1 MADNYLERKMEELR
15 SGKIGTTPTRH
26 YAVKRNQLVYP
37 YKTLRVLIASDQR
50 RFLRQYADVFR
61 IHEGRIA
68 IFNTCPESE
77 TDLGDS
83 HGCRYQEISIADYE
97 DAFSNLIKAWRDI
110 DVVIMLDPIPGLQA
124 LLCKHVESVPY
135 PNEWGMPVLEVGNGI
150 LTRHSTPDYIPH
162 PSSAKDIPDNPAA
175 RQLPYLSLPQNSDI
189 SQIVLQQ

>member
-15 SGKIGTTPTRH
+15 SGKIGATPTRQ
-26 YAVKRNQLVYP
+26 YMVKRNQLVYP
-37 YKTLRVLIASDQR
+37 YKTLRVLIAADKW

-83 HGCRYQEISIADYE
+83 HGCRYQEISSTGHE
-97 DAFSNLIKAWRDI
+97 DAFRNLINAWRDI
-110 DVVIMLDPIPGLQA
+110 DVVVMLDTIPELQT
-124 LLCKHVESVPY
+124 LLSRHAESIPY
-135 PNEWGMPVLEVGNGI
+135 PNVWGMPILEVGNVI
-150 LTRHSTPDYIPH
+150 LARHSTPEYVPQTK
-162 PSSAKDIPDNPAA
+162 SADDIPDNPAA
-175 RQLPYLSLPQNSDI
+175 KQLPYLSLPQNSDI